1 MTESDRDKEKAA
13 EAAAA
18 DIRREEEDGADEAA
32 EALDAAS
39 EAGETIA
46 DQVRRL
52 EAEKADLTDRL
63 LRLAADMDNLRRRS
77 ERDVS
82 DARRYAVTRFAADML
97 AVSDNLARTLDAV
110 PEEAREAGD
119 PAFKAILEGVEI
131 TRREM
136 ERVLKAHGVTRIAA
150 AGEPFDPHNHQA
162 MFEVED
168 PSVPAGTVVQVVQDG
183 YSIGDRVLRAALVG
197 VAKGGPAKAAELNK
211 NEAAAKAAEEI
222 RATDA

>member
-1 MTESDRDKEKAA
+1 MTDSERDKDKAA

-18 DIRREEEDGADEAA
+18 DIKREDGADEAA
-32 EALDAAS
+32 EALDAAA
-39 EAGETIA
+39 EAGEPIE

-77 ERDVS
+77 EREVS

-110 PEEAREAGD
+110 PQEARESGD
-119 PAFKAILEGVEI
+119 TAFKAILEGVEI
-131 TRREM
+131 TGREM

-168 PSVPAGTVVQVVQDG
+168 ASVPAGTVVQVVQDG
-183 YSIGDRVLRAALVG
+183 YSIGDRVLRAAMVG
-197 VAKGGPAKAAELNK
+197 VAKGGPEKPK
-211 NEAAAKAAEEI
+211 NESAAKAAEEI